1 MGETGKRAR
10 NGTARGTTVPAAEA
24 LPRETAPSPLDI
36 VRTRS
41 LSSLVAQ
48 EIERLILAGSL
59 AAGERLNEAALA
71 TRLGVSRGPVRE
83 AVRGLER
90 SGLVVAVRNQ
100 GSYVRQVSAEEALEI
115 YDIRA
120 AITGLA
126 CARLAETGTAA
137 QLAALRALVKRM
149 EAAWRADE
157 AAAYYAANL
166 DFHAALLEFGGGPR
180 ARRLYAELGNELHLY
195 RRRALVQP
203 ENMRES
209 NAEHAAILRAI
220 AARDPA
226 TARTAGEVHIAGG
239 KRRFQSTG
247 ATPAPSVSTKTPR
260 TAVAQGENHDTDH
273 RDRPSRPAG
282 RRIVARRG
290 AARAR

>member
-1 MGETGKRAR
+1 MEETAAR
-10 NGTARGTTVPAAEA
+10 TAEA
-24 LPRETAPSPLDI
+24 TPGGAQSALEI

-48 EIERLILAGSL
+48 EIERLILSGAL
-59 AAGERLNEAALA
+59 AAGERLNEQQLA

-115 YDIRA
+115 YDLRA
-120 AITGLA
+120 ALTGLA
-126 CARLAETGTAA
+126 CARLAETATP
-137 QLAALRALVKRM
+137 QQVAALRALVKRM
-149 EAAWRADE
+149 DEARKADE
-157 AAAYYAANL
+157 PPAYYAANL
-166 DFHAALLEFGGGPR
+166 EFHAALLAFGSGPR
-180 ARRLYAELGNELHLY
+180 ARRLYEELGNELHLF

-220 AARDPA
+220 AAGDA
-226 TARTAGEVHIAGG
+226 TGARGAGETHIAGG
-239 KRRFQSTG
+239 KRRFEATSTPQQ
-247 ATPAPSVSTKTPR
+247 A
-260 TAVAQGENHDTDH
+260 AQKGDNGHDRQD
-273 RDRPSRPAG
+273 DQPPRPARG
-282 RRIVARRG
+282 RNGARRG

>member
-1 MGETGKRAR
+1 MEETGKRPR

-24 LPRETAPSPLDI
+24 PAREPAPSPLDI

-48 EIERLILAGSL
+48 EIERMILAGSL

-71 TRLGVSRGPVRE
+71 THLGVSRGPVRE

-126 CARLAETGTAA
+126 CAQLAKTGTAE

-157 AAAYYAANL
+157 AAPYYAANL
-166 DFHAALLEFGGGPR
+166 DFHAALLDFGGGPR

-226 TARTAGEVHIAGG
+226 AARAVGEAHIAGG

-247 ATPAPSVSTKTPR
+247 ATPATSTATKTPR
-260 TAVAQGENHDTDH
+260 EAASKGENHDRDH
-273 RDRPSRPAG
+273 KDRPSRPAG
-282 RRIVARRG
+282 RRLGARRG
-290 AARAR
+290 AVRAR

>member
-1 MGETGKRAR
+1 MEGTGKRTR
-10 NGTARGTTVPAAEA
+10 NGIARGASSPAAA
-24 LPRETAPSPLDI
+24 TPVREPEPTHLDI

-48 EIERLILAGSL
+48 EIERMILAGSL

-137 QLAALRALVKRM
+137 QLTALRALVKRM

-157 AAAYYAANL
+157 AASYYAANL
-166 DFHAALLEFGGGPR
+166 EFHAALLEFGGGPR

-220 AARDPA
+220 AARDA
-226 TARTAGEVHIAGG
+226 AAARANGEAHIAGG

-247 ATPAPSVSTKTPR
+247 AAPAPSASTKTPR
-260 TAVAQGENHDTDH
+260 EAATKGENHASH
-273 RDRPSRPAG
+273 HKDRPSRPAG
-282 RRIVARRG
+282 RRLGARRG
-290 AARAR
+290 AARTR